1 MENWHAKMAKE
12 FTSRDNPKPM
22 GNILGKVEAIGD
34 NWLVTIKDGK
44 FHINRSNGYIC
55 NQLLEHK
62 GNFDYK
68 YKHSGNTTI
77 SGCEGG
83 AEASYNAHGSGNGE
97 ITIHPIW
104 KVGDYVMV
112 APDEN
117 EQHYFIVDIVRL

>member
-1 MENWHAKMAKE
+1 MEDWHAKMAKE

-62 GNFDYK
+62 GKFDYT
-68 YKHSGNTTI
+68 YKHSGNT
-77 SGCEGG
+77 SNGWHGG
-83 AEASYNAHGSGNGE
+83 TTNYKADGSGNGE